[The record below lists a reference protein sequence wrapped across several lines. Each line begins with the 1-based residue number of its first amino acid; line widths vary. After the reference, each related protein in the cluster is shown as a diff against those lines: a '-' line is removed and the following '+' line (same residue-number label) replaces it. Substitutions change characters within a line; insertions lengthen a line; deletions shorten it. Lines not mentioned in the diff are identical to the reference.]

1 MSPLGRPEG
10 EYRSAQHEASPV
22 SDRDLGGALLR
33 HARAAIAERLDAP
46 APLPPMHAALA
57 DPGATFVT
65 LTQRGE
71 LRGCIG
77 SLEPRRRLDVDVREN
92 AVAAAFLDPRFSPLR
107 RHEFDAVVVEVSL
120 LGRSEPLAF
129 DDEAELLAQLLPG
142 RDGLII
148 EHQGRRA
155 TFLPQV
161 WDAPPASRTM

>member
-1 MSPLGRPEG
+1 MRPDPNPGGPLTDP
-10 EYRSAQHEASPV
+10 SAGPIL
-22 SDRDLGGALLR
+22 LGL
-33 HARAAIAERLDAP
+33 ARAAIAARLGRAP
-46 APLPPMHAALA
+46 AVDESAPWLAA
-57 DPGATFVT
+57 PGACFVT
-65 LTQRGE
+65 LTLDGR

-148 EHQGRRA
+148 EHQG
-155 TFLPQV
+155 
-161 WDAPPASRTM
+161 